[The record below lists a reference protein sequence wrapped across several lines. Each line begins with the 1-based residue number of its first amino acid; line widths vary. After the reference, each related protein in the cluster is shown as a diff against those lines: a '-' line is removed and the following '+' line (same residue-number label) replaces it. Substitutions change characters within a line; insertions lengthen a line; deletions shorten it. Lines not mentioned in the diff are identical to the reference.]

1 MSLQVRMNARLRMKL
16 VSMNRS
22 DHITSMSYPVKIS
35 SKSVYIYTSYKL
47 HKLTFPKTSFTV
59 CYLCFR
65 ILSHLGSGQFGSVSE
80 AEWRNGRRQTTV
92 AVKTLTDSANTVK
105 FLQEAA
111 IMAQFK
117 HPNILTLH
125 GVVSAGHP
133 VSKKLYILGSG

>member
-1 MSLQVRMNARLRMKL
+1 ML
-16 VSMNRS
+16 
-22 DHITSMSYPVKIS
+22 HYFCFSY
-35 SKSVYIYTSYKL
+35 
-47 HKLTFPKTSFTV
+47 
-59 CYLCFR
+59 R
-65 ILSHLGSGQFGSVSE
+65 IVSHLGSGQFGSVSE

-92 AVKTLTDSANTVK
+92 AVKTLTDSANTVM

-133 VSKKLYILGSG
+133 VSCDCNSQSFTILLFGITENDGHGTHAQWKPEGLCFETETRVKLFDYTVMEKYYVDFSHQSR